1 MYATWNFLKRHRGK
15 IAAGLTVVG
24 TLYSTKKLLETNAV
38 GAYINSVKK
47 SIGVSEAAADGE
59 VEECL
64 VEARRHFLFDVHQQS
79 CDKSLRMIIAEL
91 KSRIAIRFNTEELL
105 DELRSSTELTTQR
118 KIEIWEQLKVRSVSR
133 LVSLVTV
140 YPLTI
145 LVLKS
150 QKSIVCQQLCHSAHN
165 KATRDEGSSIFSH
178 GVAFVN
184 SFLCSD
190 QNSGRI
196 QQTDELT
203 GDLTE
208 LFNNAIA
215 YFQEDGVALLMGIIE
230 RIVCQIFDKVS
241 LGEQLNAKD
250 FLFLIERVNL
260 ANFGVVEN
268 AHLRIL
274 LQHLT
279 DVVKSRDARR
289 LTKQFGGQYL
299 EEAMKFLDEAPLLA
313 VSLPMAKI
321 VPILCDAFDQI
332 GATDYGSTFHTI
344 LSSTELHRFTLFVSD
359 CSKRETRRLLQKA
372 TGTSIICGPMKVK
385 RLKRA
390 AHILTFYRYNFRF
403 YPPFSVL
410 LDGTFCQAA
419 LQYKINLREQMPK
432 YLAQSVEMS
441 VTKCVLN
448 ELEQLGKP
456 LHGALVICQ
465 QFRVAFCPH
474 KPMRTASKCIAHLA
488 RRSRDE
494 GNPKY
499 IVGTQDDELMGEL
512 RNFGGVP
519 ILSIRFNTILLEQP
533 SEESKIIAENKPS
546 EELERVKELKNEA
559 TTDRSSTIYL
569 VVGKANGET
578 VFFPTDR
585 TECVSKFENEE
596 KVPISAIASGDLR
609 NLSKP
614 ELVTITTSGTLTSL
628 SFPCGAANGPV
639 CLYAQQLYPNICSA
653 ELLDI
658 DRDGLVELVVVMTDR
673 VVRSYRYVEELA
685 RMIPLNKWEMP
696 THISGW
702 KNIIIDGHHQ
712 QQTTIVDPSTAD
724 RPSVPPPLT
733 QLVVP
738 KRPFA
743 VHLLHSM
750 AQRIALVD
758 EGSKPSTEVE
768 LHNPDGADI
777 ACACATTLSSQLR
790 IVVTVDSWGQ
800 LSIYAW
806 RDGDQQQQQK
816 SCEPV
821 VSCRV
826 MRDADHV
833 CCCGG
838 PRTYDERL
846 FVGVVNVFNRVA
858 ILSVDLGHIFHEN

>member
-24 TLYSTKKLLETNAV
+24 TF
-38 GAYINSVKK
+38 VKK
-47 SIGVSEAAADGE
+47 SIVASEEAADGE

-79 CDKSLRMIIAEL
+79 CDKFS
-91 KSRIAIRFNTEELL
+91 TEELL
-105 DELRSSTELTTQR
+105 DELRSSAELTTQR

-133 LVSLVTV
+133 LVSL
-140 YPLTI
+140 
-145 LVLKS
+145 
-150 QKSIVCQQLCHSAHN
+150 SIVCQQLCHSAHN
-165 KATRDEGSSIFSH
+165 KAPRNEGSSIFSH

-250 FLFLIERVNL
+250 FLFLIERVRAKVEEICGENYVDFVVPSSEVNL
-260 ANFGVVEN
+260 ANFGAVEN

-359 CSKRETRRLLQKA
+359 CSKRGDFIWGIVLEKQLITESVWHRTRKEFERTIVLLNLRNSSPASKSDRDVNNLRSDESQTAEARRSHTYLLPLQFPLLPAIFRPSRRDFLPSGSPIQNK
-372 TGTSIICGPMKVK
+372 
-385 RLKRA
+385 LKRA
-390 AHILTFYRYNFRF
+390 N
-403 YPPFSVL
+403 
-410 LDGTFCQAA
+410 
-419 LQYKINLREQMPK
+419 
-432 YLAQSVEMS
+432 AQ
-441 VTKCVLN
+441 
-448 ELEQLGKP
+448 LEQLGKP

-512 RNFGGVP
+512 RSFGGIP

-546 EELERVKELKNEA
+546 EELER
-559 TTDRSSTIYL
+559 
-569 VVGKANGET
+569 ANGET

-639 CLYAQQLYPNICSA
+639 CL
-653 ELLDI
+653 
-658 DRDGLVELVVVMTDR
+658 DGLVELVVVMTDR

-702 KNIIIDGHHQ
+702 AIGLDRSNFALLSQLEEHNYVRLEFGPTKEVYVLKISDGHHQ
-712 QQTTIVDPSTAD
+712 QQTTIIDPSAAD
-724 RPSVPPPLT
+724 RPFVPPPRT

-758 EGSKPSTEVE
+758 EGSKPSIEVE

-806 RDGDQQQQQK
+806 RDGDQQQQQQK

-858 ILSVDLGHIFHEN
+858 ILSVDLGHISNEN

>member
-250 FLFLIERVNL
+250 FLFLIERVRAKVEEICGENYVDFVVPSSEVNL

-359 CSKRETRRLLQKA
+359 CSKRVTAICCVMQQKKRLLKFAEYLGHCSREA
-372 TGTSIICGPMKVK
+372 TDYGKCVASNAERIRKDDCSTEFEKLVACFKKRRAGTSIICGPMKVK

-559 TTDRSSTIYL
+559 TVPR
-569 VVGKANGET
+569 
-578 VFFPTDR
+578 
-585 TECVSKFENEE
+585 E
-596 KVPISAIASGDLR
+596 K
-609 NLSKP
+609 K
-614 ELVTITTSGTLTSL
+614 E
-628 SFPCGAANGPV
+628 SFP
-639 CLYAQQLYPNICSA
+639 
-653 ELLDI
+653 
-658 DRDGLVELVVVMTDR
+658 
-673 VVRSYRYVEELA
+673 
-685 RMIPLNKWEMP
+685 
-696 THISGW
+696 
-702 KNIIIDGHHQ
+702 
-712 QQTTIVDPSTAD
+712 
-724 RPSVPPPLT
+724 
-733 QLVVP
+733 
-738 KRPFA
+738 
-743 VHLLHSM
+743 
-750 AQRIALVD
+750 
-758 EGSKPSTEVE
+758 
-768 LHNPDGADI
+768 
-777 ACACATTLSSQLR
+777 
-790 IVVTVDSWGQ
+790 
-800 LSIYAW
+800 
-806 RDGDQQQQQK
+806 
-816 SCEPV
+816 
-821 VSCRV
+821 
-826 MRDADHV
+826 
-833 CCCGG
+833 
-838 PRTYDERL
+838 
-846 FVGVVNVFNRVA
+846 
-858 ILSVDLGHIFHEN
+858 